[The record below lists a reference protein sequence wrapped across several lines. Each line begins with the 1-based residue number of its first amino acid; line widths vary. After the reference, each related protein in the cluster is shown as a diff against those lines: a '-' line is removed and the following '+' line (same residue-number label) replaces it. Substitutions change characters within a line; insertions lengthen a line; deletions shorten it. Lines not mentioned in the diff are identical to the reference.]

1 MVAEVVL
8 TGVVVAVVMA
18 KAAGWRFSGTVAEV
32 VVEALV
38 VGWERSWAAW
48 YSKNGTAGS
57 KNGTAG

>member
-1 MVAEVVL
+1 MVL
-8 TGVVVAVVMA
+8 TGVVVGVGVAMVMA
-18 KAAGWRFSGTVAEV
+18 ETAGWRFSGTVAEV